1 MKKLIELLLIIT
13 IPIALIA
20 LYMHHREGGCHGLG
34 CKKDKKAGRKKHHL
48 W

>member
-20 LYMHHREGGCHGLG
+20 LYMHHREGGCHGS